1 MTNAGW
7 GQDFG
12 KSVSRGMRRIR
23 PFLVLA
29 LPLIFG
35 FSQSVRSEIGCAPE
49 DAADLSPLL
58 DRIES
63 LPEPGWLKANANDFS
78 EVWTPAELRPLYLK
92 SNPDPSKI
100 LLAWSSFAWDCRR
113 GDVLLYG
120 GGHANYPGNDTYR
133 WRATTGRWERMS
145 LPSQIMQDALGN
157 WIAVDG
163 AFAAPAA
170 AHTYD
175 NLVYLPIVD
184 RWLVLGGAAF
194 NNGGAYK
201 IQSTS
206 TTSRATGPY
215 VFDLSRA
222 DGSRVGGTTG
232 SHVQR
237 VGAHPEISGGMMW
250 QNRDLYQFMTGLPVF
265 FSNGTTAYAEENG
278 QDVVYISAVSGGTAQ
293 KLYRYVVRDPSD
305 ALADSVEIVGTYWE
319 GFSGKG
325 AGSLDPAKR
334 IFVRTAVNTTSW
346 FVYWNLNAA
355 GPGNRNIRFTPVDLS
370 GGFTLNRGYGLDFD
384 LRRGHYAMWAGGSDV
399 WLLKSPAVLA
409 REGWTIE
416 RAPTAATI
424 VPSQPPATL
433 DGLEVGGGV
442 LGKWKYIPEL
452 DAYLGI
458 EDNVKGNIWIYKPAG
473 WQRPLTSSAPRVTL
487 SANPTSAYAGSASML
502 SWSSS
507 SASSCEASGGWSGVK
522 ASSGTESTG
531 AIQATQAFGLRCMGN
546 GGEAYAEVTVTVT
559 APPVP
564 TLNLAVTPDTI
575 AVGGTSTLSW
585 STIDVTNCAAE
596 GDWAGALSLSGSQK
610 VGPLFEPSTFGVRCQ
625 GPGGEVYSEVSV
637 NVVVNESPTVS
648 LVQPVN
654 GSSYTAGDAVTVE
667 ASASDNDGTVSVVDF
682 FDGVTKIGE
691 ARSAPYRMT
700 WTASGIGSHSITA
713 RVTDNL
719 SGSSVSDTVS
729 IDVSPSSSSGAT
741 ITIQRG
747 LAPGLVVADTYLS
760 NWNKTGS
767 LGSRA
772 DLSDQYSNYSILL
785 RFAIFQSEGGPVPDG
800 ATVTSAVLSMY
811 KYTSYNM
818 VYGLYR
824 VLKDWSESAA
834 SWNQTGK
841 GGTWSVAGANGA
853 GTDYAASADA
863 VTSVGWSPEWVH
875 FDVTGSVNLMGTSSS
890 TNYGWRLKGSSGYLA
905 GLKSFYSSEYST
917 VQDMRPK
924 LIITYQ

>member
-1 MTNAGW
+1 MTIAWRRNG
-7 GQDFG
+7 FG
-12 KSVSRGMRRIR
+12 ESIGIHRLQ
-23 PFLVLA
+23 PYLVLA
-29 LPLIFG
+29 AVLFCG
-35 FSQSVRSEIGCAPE
+35 YSQTVRGEIGCTPE
-49 DAADLSPLL
+49 IAADLSQLL

-92 SNPDPSKI
+92 SNPDPSRI

-113 GDVLLYG
+113 GNVLLYG

-145 LPSQIMQDALGN
+145 LPSQITQDALGN
-157 WIAVDG
+157 WNAADG

-201 IQSTS
+201 IQATS

-237 VGAHPEISGGMMW
+237 VGAHPEVLGGMMW

-265 FSNGTTAYAEENG
+265 FSNGTTAYAEEDG
-278 QDVVYISAVSGGTAQ
+278 QDVVYVSGVSGGTAQ

-305 ALADSVEIVGTYWE
+305 ALTDSVEIVGTYWE
-319 GFSGKG
+319 GFSGRG
-325 AGSLDPAKR
+325 AGGLDPSR
-334 IFVRTAVNTTSW
+334 RTFVRTAVNTTSW
-346 FVYWNLNAA
+346 FVYWDLSKP
-355 GPGNRNIRFTPVDLS
+355 GPGNRNVRFFPVDLS

-384 LRRGHYAMWAGGSDV
+384 TRRGHYAMWAGGQEV
-399 WLLKSPAVLA
+399 WLLKSPPVLA
-409 REGWTIE
+409 RDGWTVE
-416 RAPTAATI
+416 LAPAAATT
-424 VPSQPPATL
+424 VPPPPPLQTGSEL
-433 DGLEVGGGV
+433 GGGV

-458 EDNVKGNIWIYKPAG
+458 ENNVKGNIWIYKQAG
-473 WQRPLTSSAPRVTL
+473 WQRPQSQAGPRVTL
-487 SANPTSAYAGSASML
+487 SANPTTAYVGSASVL
-502 SWSSS
+502 SWTSSG
-507 SASSCEASGGWSGVK
+507 ASGCEASGGWSGIR
-522 ASSGTESTG
+522 ATSGTESTG
-531 AIQATQAFGLRCMGN
+531 VLQATQGFGLRCVGN
-546 GGEAYAEVTVTVT
+546 GGEAFAEVTVTVID
-559 APPVP
+559 PPVP
-564 TLNLAVTPDTI
+564 TLNLAASPDTI
-575 AVGGTSTLSW
+575 ALGGTSVLSW
-585 STIDVTNCAAE
+585 STADVTNCAAE
-596 GDWAGALSLSGSQK
+596 GDWAGALTLSGSRTA
-610 VGPLFEPSTFGVRCQ
+610 GPLFEPSTFGVRCQ
-625 GPGGEVYSEVSV
+625 GPGGEVYSDVSV
-637 NVVVNESPTVS
+637 NVVANESPTVT
-648 LVQPVN
+648 LVQPAN
-654 GSSYTAGDAVTVE
+654 GSSFTAGDAVIFE
-667 ASASDNDGTVSVVDF
+667 ANASDTDGTVSVVQF
-682 FDGVTKIGE
+682 FDGATKIGE
-691 ARSAPYRMT
+691 ARSAPYRVT
-700 WTASGIGSHSITA
+700 WTASGTGLHSITA
-713 RVTDNL
+713 SATDNL
-719 SGSSVSDTVS
+719 GGSSVSDAVS
-729 IDVSPSSSSGAT
+729 IDVGPSSSSGAT

-747 LAPGLVVADTYLS
+747 LGPGLVVADTYLS

-800 ATVTSAVLSMY
+800 ATVTSAVLSVY

-818 VYGLYR
+818 VYGLHR
-824 VLKDWSESAA
+824 LLKDWSESAA

-853 GTDYAASADA
+853 GTDYVALADA

-875 FDVTGSVNLMGTSSS
+875 FNVTGSVNQMGTSASA
-890 TNYGWRLKGSSGYLA
+890 NFGWRIKSSSGYLA
-905 GLKSFYSSEYST
+905 GLKSFYSSEYAT
-917 VQDMRPK
+917 AQDMRPR